1 MRGVRTEG
9 AINLMIGL
17 NNPLALLGLLL
28 LPAMYLLYTRMR
40 REPIRVP
47 SVLIWKRVGRVSD
60 GARGAERR
68 ADIRL
73 FFYLAAV
80 LAGLLAVSRPVIRH
94 ESTRISLPQD
104 TTSVSEAV
112 SVAEGE
118 VQSVVILVS
127 GVRDRRLERALSAI
141 PHTKVRNIW
150 GEPPG
155 NGPAVMVAAACD
167 RLPEGNV
174 AVINPRKRAGP
185 ITIEGKRPAG
195 KLVVEDPDHPL
206 LEGVDV
212 KRMDVKEVL
221 VGSFPDELKVLISAD
236 GMPVVAVMP
245 KAGGSLLY
253 LGFDMSASQWHAYPS
268 FPIFWYNFFGRENK
282 VQADFT
288 ADRKGINPRSSL
300 ESRETN
306 LSWLFLILMLAA
318 IAGLWLS
325 ADRA

>member
-1 MRGVRTEG
+1 
-9 AINLMIGL
+9 MIGL
-17 NNPLALLGLLL
+17 NSPLALLGLLL

-80 LAGLLAVSRPVIRH
+80 LAGVLAVSRPVIRH

-112 SVAEGE
+112 SDAESE
-118 VQSVVILVS
+118 VQRVILVL

-141 PHTKVRNIW
+141 PHTKVRNVW
-150 GEPPG
+150 GESPG
-155 NGPAVMVAAACD
+155 NGPAVIVSVACD

-253 LGFDMSASQWHAYPS
+253 LGFDMSVSQWHAYPS
-268 FPIFWYNFFGRENK
+268 FPIFWYNFFGKGNLGP
-282 VQADFT
+282 ADFT
-288 ADRKGINPRSSL
+288 AHRHGISPRSSL

-306 LSWLFLILMLAA
+306 LSWLFLVLMVAA
-318 IAGLWLS
+318 IAGLWIS
-325 ADRA
+325 AERS